1 MSVSFNIAEPEKG
14 PDHHSQRS
22 VYEEVYLKRKGE
34 RTEHESKS
42 GEAEDAGLNECELP
56 RLCCTPQ

>member
-22 VYEEVYLKRKGE
+22 VYEEVYLKTKGGTYRARVE
-34 RTEHESKS
+34 EWR
-42 GEAEDAGLNECELP
+42 G
-56 RLCCTPQ
+56 